1 MKDRGFSHAGFG
13 GTIKSPPKKSRINTE
28 AVRRTNPK
36 SKAAIGSYEQGVQ
49 IPPTDVLISLAKL
62 YHLSLDDL
70 VGLNE
75 PQPNDSTAL
84 SSQQQDLI
92 NDLMT
97 ILNADNM
104 SAEELRQAQ
113 LKFIGNLTRMFQE

>member
-1 MKDRGFSHAGFG
+1 M
-13 GTIKSPPKKSRINTE
+13 
-28 AVRRTNPK
+28 
-36 SKAAIGSYEQGVQ
+36 
-49 IPPTDVLISLAKL
+49 L
-62 YHLSLDDL
+62 HLSLDDL

>member
-1 MKDRGFSHAGFG
+1 MQDLGERLKALR
-13 GTIKSPPKKSRINTE
+13 KSRGLTQKQLGEQIH
-28 AVRRTNPK
+28 K

-75 PQPNDSTAL
+75 PQPNDL

>member
-1 MKDRGFSHAGFG
+1 MQDLGERLKALR
-13 GTIKSPPKKSRINTE
+13 KSRGLTQKQLGEQI
-28 AVRRTNPK
+28 RK

-104 SAEELRQAQ
+104 SGEELRQAQ

>member
-1 MKDRGFSHAGFG
+1 MQDLGERLKALR
-13 GTIKSPPKKSRINTE
+13 KSRGLTQKQLGEQIH
-28 AVRRTNPK
+28 K

-75 PQPNDSTAL
+75 PQPRAYLKTQTSY
-84 SSQQQDLI
+84 I
-92 NDLMT
+92 NCT
-97 ILNADNM
+97 KSK
-104 SAEELRQAQ
+104 SAVE
-113 LKFIGNLTRMFQE
+113 

>member
-1 MKDRGFSHAGFG
+1 MQDLGERLKALR
-13 GTIKSPPKKSRINTE
+13 KSRGLTLKQLGEQIH
-28 AVRRTNPK
+28 K

>member
-1 MKDRGFSHAGFG
+1 MQDLGERLKALR
-13 GTIKSPPKKSRINTE
+13 KSRGLTQKQLGEQIH
-28 AVRRTNPK
+28 K

-84 SSQQQDLI
+84 SSQQQD
-92 NDLMT
+92 
-97 ILNADNM
+97 
-104 SAEELRQAQ
+104 
-113 LKFIGNLTRMFQE
+113 

>member
-1 MKDRGFSHAGFG
+1 M
-13 GTIKSPPKKSRINTE
+13 N
-28 AVRRTNPK
+28 
-36 SKAAIGSYEQGVQ
+36 
-49 IPPTDVLISLAKL
+49 
-62 YHLSLDDL
+62 LSLMTQL
-70 VGLNE
+70 
-75 PQPNDSTAL
+75 PYPL
-84 SSQQQDLI
+84 SSRDLI